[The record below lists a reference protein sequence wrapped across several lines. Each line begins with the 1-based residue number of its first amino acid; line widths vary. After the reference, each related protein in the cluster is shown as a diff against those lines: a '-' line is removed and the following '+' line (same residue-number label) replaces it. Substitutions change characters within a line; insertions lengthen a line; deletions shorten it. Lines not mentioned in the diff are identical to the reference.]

1 MQTKQFTKKDNK
13 VIQGRALIT
22 GVLSVQDRSL
32 SEKLSTGHWA
42 GPGVRLRHAA
52 DCSDNRFNQQ
62 LINYYNEHS
71 EPFQEHK
78 N

>member
-32 SEKLSTGHWA
+32 FRKSFQQGIGRGRAFGFGMLQIAPIIVST
-42 GPGVRLRHAA
+42 
-52 DCSDNRFNQQ
+52 NN
-62 LINYYNEHS
+62 
-71 EPFQEHK
+71 
-78 N
+78 